1 MSLICLTLSKKTDN
15 IVLWVSVIVT
25 ETRFFMTKSFSAR
38 FIMGSACEY
47 IKTMNAVVPATL
59 PESKMPWLSQYG
71 DMRKNLEYCQGSIY
85 DMLNEAIQKYPNY
98 TAMEYF
104 NTTYTFS
111 DIGKKIGV
119 VAKAL
124 KKLGIVENESV
135 TVCMPN
141 IPEAIFLIYAIN
153 KIGAICNVIHP
164 LNSTEEIEN
173 ALATT
178 TSSTLFVTDASYS
191 RVKDIKVENLV
202 VCEIS
207 NSMNIVLKTAYN
219 IKSRK
224 NLKYNSNAIRWSDFL
239 NGVKGSEP
247 AVKRDKNDPA
257 VIIYS
262 GGTTGKSKAIA
273 LSNLCFNALATQCYE
288 VCPEA
293 RAGNSILSALPIFHG
308 FGLCVSVHVPLT
320 LGLKCIIIP
329 KIDVKK
335 LNETIRKKK
344 PNLLPAIPT
353 MLKAMTN
360 NPFEGPKSL
369 ESVKVIL
376 SGGDYLSNDV
386 RDTVLDYF
394 KKCGSDAHIQIG
406 YGLSEATAFFTAT
419 KSDST
424 ETDNLGIPNPDTL
437 VKVCNPETNEELPDG
452 EIGEICVNGP
462 TVMLGY
468 INEKEETDNVIRT
481 HEDGIQWLHTG
492 DLGYFENGVLHFTS
506 RLKRMI
512 ISNGYNI
519 YPTELENVI
528 NKCKY
533 VASSV
538 VVGIKDKIRQEAPKA
553 VIVLKNGVQRTA
565 EVEKEIKEFC
575 KKNIAKNAQPS
586 EFEYTDTLPTTKIGK
601 INYRKFERKK
611 DKEQPKETVAA
622 DKE

>member
-1 MSLICLTLSKKTDN
+1 
-15 IVLWVSVIVT
+15 
-25 ETRFFMTKSFSAR
+25 
-38 FIMGSACEY
+38 MGTVCEY
-47 IKTMNAVVPATL
+47 ITTMNAVAPASL
-59 PESKMPWLSQYG
+59 PESEMPWLAHYNN
-71 DMRKNLEYCQGSIY
+71 MKRNLEYCQGSIY
-85 DMLNEAIQKYPNY
+85 DMLAKAIRKYPNY
-98 TAMEYF
+98 DAVEYF
-104 NTTYTFS
+104 GTVYTFA
-111 DIGKKIGV
+111 DIDKKIGI

-124 KKLGIVENESV
+124 KKLGVVENECV
-135 TVCMPN
+135 TICMPN
-141 IPEAIFLIYAIN
+141 IPEAIFLIYAVN
-153 KIGAICNVIHP
+153 KIGAVCNVIHP
-164 LNSTEEIEN
+164 LNSTAEIEN
-173 ALATT
+173 ALEITS
-178 TSSTLFVTDASYS
+178 SSTLFVTETSYG
-191 RVKDIKVENLV
+191 RVKDIDVENLI
-202 VCEIS
+202 VCEAS
-207 NSMNIVLKTAYN
+207 NSFNLALKTAYN
-219 IKSRK
+219 IKNRK
-224 NLKYNSNAIRWSDFL
+224 LLKYKKGVIRWNDFL
-239 NGVKGSEP
+239 NGIKGSEP
-247 AVKRDKNDPA
+247 PVKRDKNDPA

-273 LSNLCFNALATQCYE
+273 LSNLCFNSLATQCYE

-320 LGLKCIIIP
+320 LGLKCIVIP

-335 LNETIRKKK
+335 LNETIKKKK

-360 NPFEGPKSL
+360 NAFAGPESL
-369 ESVKVIL
+369 KSVKVIL

-419 KSDST
+419 KSDAE

-437 VKVCNPETNEELPDG
+437 VKVCDPETNEELPDG

-468 INEKEETDNVIRT
+468 INEKEETDNAIRV
-481 HEDGIQWLHTG
+481 HADGFRWLHTG

-553 VIVLKNGVQRTA
+553 VIVLKNGVQRSS
-565 EVEKEIKEFC
+565 EVEKEIREFC

-586 EFEYTDTLPTTKIGK
+586 EFEYTDALPTTKIGK

-611 DKEQPKETVAA
+611 DKDDIKDSAENSVKETVTA
-622 DKE
+622 ENE